1 MKPNW
6 TKNVKVSEIL
16 YIKGVYNETI
26 NTDPKGDVT
35 LQHGTTSK
43 VVTIN
48 EIGKEPV
55 AGTSK
60 KRKKLRKTEEDE
72 VVEDVKELTECIVR
86 NSLNR
91 VEEPQVVIQVP
102 NAVEVDDGPMDVQ
115 VVEQLPLVANGDLAN
130 NNRDVEGNNCIAD
143 EAAAA
148 ANENVG

>member
-1 MKPNW
+1 MKQNW
-6 TKNVKVSEIL
+6 TKSVKVIEIL
-16 YIKGVYNETI
+16 NTIGVYNETV

-43 VVTIN
+43 IVTIS
-48 EIGKEPV
+48 ETGREPV

-72 VVEDVKELTECIVR
+72 VVEDVKELTECILR

-102 NAVEVDDGPMDVQ
+102 NAVEADDEPMDVQ
-115 VVEQLPLVANGDLAN
+115 IVEQLPLVANGDLAN